1 MPGKL
6 IVPFT
11 KNQLLRRARCPRA
24 NKRAF
29 TLHACEDLFPALV
42 THILER
48 DGQWLIEINRFVEQ
62 INRALRFALFQPLL
76 AESGAE
82 RQHLER
88 AKIAPAAR
96 DHELHR
102 AEVNVRLHA
111 VKRHVPEIG
120 SPPASASSHR
130 GDRLLVALLQL
141 AQRAIGVGREQ
152 SDEILVQRYGADDQS
167 LQLQPDRDIVLAQR
181 AKADGNTGP
190 AGCVVR
196 DGWRRTLAGRGGR
209 PVRARSETTHRR
221 DDSAERPARA
231 HCVSGFGT
239 ASTSSVIA
247 SSSSTRPSPVC
258 ALNGITCSL
267 PSASEREIFAARSSA
282 AAFVSLSFF
291 VNATIVGTSVSARKS
306 SIARSSSLGSRLM
319 SSNRTIPRSW
329 VVRFR

>member
-24 NKRAF
+24 NKRPF
-29 TLHACEDLFPALV
+29 TLHASEDLFPALV

-62 INRALRFALFQPLL
+62 INRALRLALFQPLL

-102 AEVNVRLHA
+102 AEVHVRLHA

-120 SPPASASSHR
+120 SPPASASSDR

-141 AQRAIGVGREQ
+141 AQRAIGVRREQ
-152 SDEILVQRYGADDQS
+152 SNEILVQRYGADDQS

-196 DGWRRTLAGRGGR
+196 DGRGPLAGGGGR
-209 PVRARSETTHRR
+209 PVRASSETTRR
-221 DDSAERPARA
+221 RHDSAERPARA
-231 HCVSGFGT
+231 HCVSGSGT